1 MDPDGE
7 IIVHADRDEEEEE
20 EAGEQ
25 EEQERHLPNGDVQHH
40 HRRPMVNGIGP
51 ADIDD
56 EPVQQR
62 PPVDR
67 NGPAVINAELDDG
80 AVQQRPQVDRNGP
93 ADLIINAEPD
103 DEEVVQQRPPLNENG
118 PADINT
124 EPDNEAVQQRPPLD
138 GNGPADINAEPDDE
152 AVQQRPQVDRNG
164 PADLIINAEPD
175 DGEVVQQRLPGD
187 ENGPAD
193 INAELD
199 DEEIQHRHL
208 PNGHLELQDD
218 QEDEPHDG
226 EAGEG
231 AELEGGYQDGD
242 PPAVPGEEGEEEEGQ
257 EPVDEEEVKR
267 KEERRKCKRLYIS
280 IWGVSLGFMLVYACH
295 HGVLNMERI
304 LNEAKGRGHD
314 TTSML
319 FGFGAASCFFAIV
332 PVKWIGAKWVSFL
345 GLGFIS
351 IFTAL
356 YYMPDNQYT
365 QSTAAVLAGVATGP
379 VWASQ
384 GRLVT
389 LTAIRYGR
397 LTPTVGH
404 QDTFICRFN
413 GIFFFLF
420 QMAPTWEN
428 LAFSLQFVLRNDTMD
443 VYTLRDQV
451 GNLTCGSRNNRYD
464 ALCSWGER
472 RNECLVPFID
482 SALVTFC
489 IVSIMLFFG
498 VVGMTTSLLMTRKL
512 TRSTDD
518 SRNQMKVQRY
528 FWLIVTK
535 VPRMWGE
542 WRLRLLIPLIVFTGM
557 QQTLVF
563 IDFADSYAYCGTG
576 SMWSGFI
583 MASYGITSG
592 LAALVVGYALP
603 RVGRL
608 GMVGTGAVLNIALL
622 TTLLLWTP
630 KSYLAQKPDVSHLGT
645 PFSVPQDI
653 GAFFAV
659 VAGFGVCDAI
669 WQVFLN
675 SLLGIMFYH
684 KRTEVAFSNF
694 RLFSI
699 IGMSFAFW
707 YRDSFSVLVK
717 ISLLM
722 SAFLLSLGLY
732 GLFEWRYRGVQHP
745 QNPELDEDDA
755 EDEEDD
761 GEDRE
766 DDLRNPGAPWH
777 PDPNI
782 NFEAMRREGVQNQHE
797 GVIDDDLEDDDLG
810 EDDLEDDLENDRVV
824 GRGPIIYEDEQELLN
839 RGRGVRGFRLFGG
852 RGRDDDIEV

>member
-1 MDPDGE
+1 MF
-7 IIVHADRDEEEEE
+7 
-20 EAGEQ
+20 
-25 EEQERHLPNGDVQHH
+25 
-40 HRRPMVNGIGP
+40 
-51 ADIDD
+51 
-56 EPVQQR
+56 PVAPR
-62 PPVDR
+62 S
-67 NGPAVINAELDDG
+67 
-80 AVQQRPQVDRNGP
+80 
-93 ADLIINAEPD
+93 
-103 DEEVVQQRPPLNENG
+103 
-118 PADINT
+118 
-124 EPDNEAVQQRPPLD
+124 
-138 GNGPADINAEPDDE
+138 
-152 AVQQRPQVDRNG
+152 
-164 PADLIINAEPD
+164 
-175 DGEVVQQRLPGD
+175 
-187 ENGPAD
+187 
-193 INAELD
+193 
-199 DEEIQHRHL
+199 
-208 PNGHLELQDD
+208 
-218 QEDEPHDG
+218 
-226 EAGEG
+226 
-231 AELEGGYQDGD
+231 
-242 PPAVPGEEGEEEEGQ
+242 
-257 EPVDEEEVKR
+257 
-267 KEERRKCKRLYIS
+267 S

-397 LTPTVGH
+397 LTPTVAH

-557 QQTLVF
+557 QQTLVFIDFADVSMQQALVFIDFADVSMQQALVFIDFADVSMQQALVF

-732 GLFEWRYRGVQHP
+732 GLFEWRYRGVPHP
-745 QNPELDEDDA
+745 QNP
-755 EDEEDD
+755 
-761 GEDRE
+761 
-766 DDLRNPGAPWH
+766 
-777 PDPNI
+777 
-782 NFEAMRREGVQNQHE
+782 AMRREGVQNQHE